1 MHNGHRH
8 GHQPHLSNS
17 SVHFGTFHGS
27 QTSSPAPLSGGSVAP
42 PPGIGMPD
50 GHQPYMGPGP
60 NGFPPVMPFGGD
72 MMPVP
77 GFDNFGRPSVGFPPM
92 DSYPP
97 YRGGFGPSGPHS
109 FHGSQSS
116 NAEDMAM
123 YNHFPRGPPPAGPGS
138 NPEDARTS
146 NGNGTM
152 FGFPGMARNDGVVR
166 QSGEQDNAMELA
178 NYISMQFG
186 NPQFADCTLEL
197 RYLDDRAVPVR
208 IPGHRII
215 FSRNPRLAALI
226 HSQTLPPSPNGTTAQ
241 TLLLETDS
249 KWIRSDSFYMAAQHL
264 YGLPIL
270 PRFKASEAEQL
281 SDAGTNADKLDFA
294 LAYAAAGHLLQSEA
308 VLRRGCEV
316 AADLINWQTIERV
329 LEFALEKFVDH
340 GLHDNYQ
347 YGIGSKLLL
356 DAVAIFIVHN
366 FPPTFELDAFVTEP
380 IQFARLP
387 VRLPAVPRPAVEEEK
402 PASDDAASPVQF
414 GRGKRS
420 QKITN
425 IQFGD
430 LAVSEPKPGSES
442 ETPRA
447 SKQAQP
453 VSHAILSRILLN
465 IPFTHLKMIME
476 SSGSGNVRGW
486 ANAEA
491 RYKIVKSAIEERESL
506 RHRALQTVL
515 DDKVP
520 NSGVIVSKLR
530 SPEPQAG
537 DEWSVLGWVEEMLPY
552 GNMDGPSLG
561 RKWVPVSVSQN
572 GGSGYPVAD
581 YP

>member
-1 MHNGHRH
+1 
-8 GHQPHLSNS
+8 
-17 SVHFGTFHGS
+17 
-27 QTSSPAPLSGGSVAP
+27 
-42 PPGIGMPD
+42 
-50 GHQPYMGPGP
+50 
-60 NGFPPVMPFGGD
+60 
-72 MMPVP
+72 
-77 GFDNFGRPSVGFPPM
+77 M

-123 YNHFPRGPPPAGPGS
+123 YNHYARGPLPAGPGS
-138 NPEDARTS
+138 NPEDGRAP

-152 FGFPGMARNDGVVR
+152 FGYPGINRNDGSMR
-166 QSGEQDNAMELA
+166 HQGEQDNAMDLA
-178 NYISMQFG
+178 NYISTLFG
-186 NPQFADCTLEL
+186 NVQFADCTLEL

-208 IPGHRII
+208 IPGHRLI
-215 FSRNPRLAALI
+215 FSRNPRLAELI
-226 HSQTLPPSPNGTTAQ
+226 HSQALPPSPNGTTTQ
-241 TLLLETDS
+241 TLLLETES
-249 KWIRSDSFYMAAQHL
+249 KWIQSDSFYMAAQNL
-264 YGLPIL
+264 YGLPLL
-270 PRFKASEAEQL
+270 PRFKTTEPGEL
-281 SDAGTNADKLDFA
+281 SDAGSSGDKLDFA
-294 LAYAAAGHLLQSEA
+294 LAYAAAGHLLKAEA

-316 AADLINWQTIERV
+316 ASDLVNWQSIERV
-329 LEFALEKFVDH
+329 LEFALEKFCDF
-340 GLHDNYQ
+340 GLRDEYQ
-347 YGIGSKLLL
+347 YGVGSKILL
-356 DAVAIFIVHN
+356 DAVANFIVQN
-366 FPPTFELDAFVTEP
+366 FPPTFELDAFVAEP

-387 VRLPAVPRPAVEEEK
+387 VRLAALPRPVVEEAK
-402 PASDDAASPVQF
+402 PVSDDSSSPVQF

-420 QKITN
+420 QKIAN

-430 LAVSEPKPGSES
+430 LAVSEPKAGSES

-476 SSGSGNVRGW
+476 SSGSGNVHGW

-515 DDKVP
+515 EGKVP
-520 NSGVIVSKLR
+520 NSGVIISKLR

-561 RKWVPVSVSQN
+561 RKWVPVSVGQN
-572 GGSGYPVAD
+572 GGPGYAVAD